1 MKLKIKLA
9 SDQIEV
15 VRYAIEETNLKAK
28 QFEDVLLKVHISPS

>member
-15 VRYAIEETNLKAK
+15 VRYEIEEANSKAK
-28 QFEDVLLKVHISPS
+28 QFEDVLSKVPISPR